1 MNNWFLYSLTVV
13 IWGSTW
19 IGIKYQLGVVDPM
32 ASVAHRFML
41 SAVLIYLFLVAR
53 RQPMHLPLRDHPFL
67 LLQGLCLFC
76 TNYYFIYHAET
87 VLASGLVAVV
97 FSSLMMFNVINGA
110 LFLGSR
116 IRPGVVFGG
125 LIGLTGMAAVFWP
138 ELDTLDLSDR
148 NFVALLY
155 CLAGTT
161 LASFGNIIAA
171 RNRRHEIPVLVSN
184 TWAMGYG
191 AAAMYLAAILS
202 GVSITVDW
210 RAPYILSLLYLS
222 IFGSVIAFWAY
233 LTLIGRIGADRAG
246 YANLVFPLVALLIS
260 TLIEDYAWTAPAL
273 LGMATVMIGNWLVMR
288 ASNTALPAAPIAQ
301 RRGYDA
307 EENTPPQ

>member
-1 MNNWFLYSLTVV
+1 MNNWVLYSLTVV

-32 ASVAHRFML
+32 ASVAHRFL
-41 SAVLIYLFLVAR
+41 LAALLIWVFLLLR
-53 RQPMHLPLRDHPFL
+53 RQPLWLPLRDHPFL

-76 TNYYFIYHAET
+76 INYYFIYHAEL
-87 VLASGLVAVV
+87 VLTSGLVAVV

-110 LFLGSR
+110 LFLGSP
-116 IRPGVVFGG
+116 IHANVVLGG
-125 LIGLTGMAAVFWP
+125 AIGLLGMAAVFWP
-138 ELDTLDLSDR
+138 ELDALDFSDQ
-148 NFVALLY
+148 NFVALVY
-155 CLAGTT
+155 CLVGTA

-171 RNRRHEIPVLVSN
+171 RNRRHDIPVLVTN
-184 TWAMGYG
+184 TWAMAYG
-191 AAAMYLAAILS
+191 AVAMYIAAILS

-260 TLIEDYAWTAPAL
+260 TLIEGFQWTLPTL
-273 LGMATVMIGNWLVMR
+273 LGLSTVMIGNWLVMR
-288 ASNTALPAAPIAQ
+288 TSKA
-301 RRGYDA
+301 
-307 EENTPPQ
+307 